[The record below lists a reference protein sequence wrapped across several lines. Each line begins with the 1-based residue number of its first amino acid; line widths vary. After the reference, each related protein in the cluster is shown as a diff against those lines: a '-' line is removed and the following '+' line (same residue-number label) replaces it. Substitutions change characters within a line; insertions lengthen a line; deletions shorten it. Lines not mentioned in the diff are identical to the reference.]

1 VSLSGDTLVV
11 GAPVADTAGGVDAG
25 AGYVFV
31 RSGSA
36 WTEQQK
42 ILPADAR
49 ALQDFGYSASLSGD
63 TVVFGAPSDDVGS
76 GYNTGAAYVFVRSG
90 TRWGEQQKLLAPDGA
105 HGDHFGFAVSAS
117 GDTVLVGA
125 FSDDTPGKTD
135 AGAAYVFV
143 RSGVVWGAQQKLSA
157 SDAAPG
163 DYFGF
168 AVSVEGDAAVIGA
181 VRDDTPSGREAG
193 CAYLFVRSGGAWT
206 ERRRLSAPEAMAGD
220 HFGHAAS
227 ITADAVMAGAPD
239 DDTPGGQDA
248 GSAVI
253 YSSLVPVELQSL
265 TVE

>member
-1 VSLSGDTLVV
+1 VAVAGDTAAVGARLADTVAGPDAGAVYVFVRSGTTWAMQQKLLASDGAAGDSFGTTVSLSGDTLVV

-135 AGAAYVFV
+135 AGA
-143 RSGVVWGAQQKLSA
+143 
-157 SDAAPG
+157 
-163 DYFGF
+163 
-168 AVSVEGDAAVIGA
+168 
-181 VRDDTPSGREAG
+181 
-193 CAYLFVRSGGAWT
+193 
-206 ERRRLSAPEAMAGD
+206 
-220 HFGHAAS
+220 
-227 ITADAVMAGAPD
+227 
-239 DDTPGGQDA
+239 
-248 GSAVI
+248 
-253 YSSLVPVELQSL
+253 
-265 TVE
+265 